1 MILADKYC
9 RAVFRYTVL
18 NLSGTRSN
26 YSLSS
31 LRESR
36 VGYQSHQLL
45 QGGVNWIFL
54 CPSVTS
60 SLTKSGDMRNCNLAH
75 ILNPRGDLKSKLNNK
90 CKHLNSI

>member
-9 RAVFRYTVL
+9 RVVFRYTVL
-18 NLSGTRSN
+18 NLSGVRNN
-26 YSLSS
+26 YSLISHN
-31 LRESR
+31 LQPR
-36 VGYQSHQLL
+36 VGYFSHQLL

-75 ILNPRGDLKSKLNNK
+75 ILNPRGDL
-90 CKHLNSI
+90 NSEVHKVNPLSEI